1 MSRYTHHGACAV
13 AAEIDDK
20 IEASAWLYE
29 SETPAHRHEREST
42 ATNTLRSTVHVRPG
56 RTELATEL
64 PCRTAA
70 QRSHA
75 MRSSVAE
82 SWRKGLGPGVPSP
95 ICN

>member
-1 MSRYTHHGACAV
+1 MPDKHADTYMKMRSGRAAAV
-13 AAEIDDK
+13 Y
-20 IEASAWLYE
+20 S
-29 SETPAHRHEREST
+29 HRHEREST

-64 PCRTAA
+64 SCRTAA